1 MAMTE
6 EQYINKIYDA
16 QKQSTLNTLKSAYDK
31 NIASVDSAM
40 SNLGTSAYEAKR
52 QAAGEAALTRQR
64 LNEQFAANG
73 LNTGAAGQAHL
84 ALLNQQ
90 TANLNNIEAKRMQ
103 AENAYNAQ
111 KAALTQEYQSQI
123 KSAILD
129 NDADR
134 AAALY
139 ALYKQNVSA
148 LYKQNVS
155 GRGSGGGGSGGG
167 RRDKGN
173 GGFKDPDDNGTP
185 ESGSAVYRNGA
196 YWVGNQRFADEARAE
211 AYASYKNGSLSKSDY
226 AKFINL
232 YNGGTGK
239 TSASYNLSQWALN
252 PNASSLNERLGL
264 MRRAQNDI

>member
-90 TANLNNIEAKRMQ
+90 AANLNSIEMKRAQ

-139 ALYKQNVSA
+139 ALYKQNVS
-148 LYKQNVS
+148 

-167 RRDKGN
+167 SSGGSG
-173 GGFKDPDDNGTP
+173 GGFTGNNNNNP
-185 ESGSAVYRNGA
+185 ESEVESAKQELLR
-196 YWVGNQRFADEARAE
+196 RFNAGELNNIEYLMAM
-211 AYASYKNGSLSKSDY
+211 S
-226 AKFINL
+226 NL
-232 YNGGTGK
+232 VK
-239 TSASYNLSQWALN
+239 RS
-252 PNASSLNERLGL
+252 
-264 MRRAQNDI
+264 

>member
-31 NIASVDSAM
+31 NIASVDTAM

-52 QAAGEAALTRQR
+52 QAAGDAAITRQR

-90 TANLNNIEAKRMQ
+90 AANLNSIEMKRAQ
-103 AENAYNAQ
+103 AENEYNAQ

-139 ALYKQNVSA
+139 ALYKQNVSRGG
-148 LYKQNVS
+148 S
-155 GRGSGGGGSGGG
+155 SGSGSSGGGSGGSG
-167 RRDKGN
+167 
-173 GGFKDPDDNGTP
+173 GGFIDDSNNNNP
-185 ESGSAVYRNGA
+185 ESEVESAKQELLR
-196 YWVGNQRFADEARAE
+196 RFNAGELNNIEYLMAM
-211 AYASYKNGSLSKSDY
+211 S
-226 AKFINL
+226 NL
-232 YNGGTGK
+232 VK
-239 TSASYNLSQWALN
+239 RS
-252 PNASSLNERLGL
+252 
-264 MRRAQNDI
+264 

>member
-90 TANLNNIEAKRMQ
+90 AANLNNIEMKRAQ

-139 ALYKQNVSA
+139 ALYKQNVS
-148 LYKQNVS
+148 
-155 GRGSGGGGSGGG
+155 GRGSGGGGGNTGDGGL
-167 RRDKGN
+167 N
-173 GGFKDPDDNGTP
+173 DPDDNGTP
-185 ESGSAVYRNGA
+185 ESGSVVYRNGA

-211 AYASYKNGSLSKSDY
+211 AYASYKNGSLSKSNYD
-226 AKFINL
+226 KFINL

-252 PNASSLNERLGL
+252 PNANSLV
-264 MRRAQNDI
+264 

>member
-1 MAMTE
+1 MTE

-16 QKQSTLNTLKSAYDK
+16 QKQSTLNTLK
-31 NIASVDSAM
+31 
-40 SNLGTSAYEAKR
+40 SAYEAKR

-90 TANLNNIEAKRMQ
+90 AANLNSIELKRAQ

-139 ALYKQNVSA
+139 ALYKQNVSR
-148 LYKQNVS
+148 S
-155 GRGSGGGGSGGG
+155 GSSGSGSSVGSSGGSGGG
-167 RRDKGN
+167 FTGN
-173 GGFKDPDDNGTP
+173 NNNNP
-185 ESGSAVYRNGA
+185 ESEVESAKQELLR
-196 YWVGNQRFADEARAE
+196 RFNAGELNNIEYLMAM
-211 AYASYKNGSLSKSDY
+211 S
-226 AKFINL
+226 NL
-232 YNGGTGK
+232 VK
-239 TSASYNLSQWALN
+239 RS
-252 PNASSLNERLGL
+252 
-264 MRRAQNDI
+264 

>member
-16 QKQSTLNTLKSAYDK
+16 QKQSTLNTLKSAYDR

-90 TANLNNIEAKRMQ
+90 AANLNSIEMKRAQ

-139 ALYKQNVSA
+139 ALYKQNVS
-148 LYKQNVS
+148 

-167 RRDKGN
+167 GGDRDDEFNDPDGN
-173 GGFKDPDDNGTP
+173 GNP
-185 ESGSAVYRNGA
+185 EAGSVVYKNGA

-211 AYASYKNGSLSKSDY
+211 AYASYKNGNLSKNNYD
-226 AKFINL
+226 KFISL
-232 YNGGTGK
+232 YNGGAGN
-239 TSASYNLSQWALN
+239 TSASNKLSQWALN
-252 PNASSLNERLGL
+252 PNANSL
-264 MRRAQNDI
+264 I

>member
-1 MAMTE
+1 MTE

-90 TANLNNIEAKRMQ
+90 AANLNSIELKRAQ

-139 ALYKQNVSA
+139 ALYKQNVS
-148 LYKQNVS
+148 
-155 GRGSGGGGSGGG
+155 GSGSGGSGSSGGGSGGSG
-167 RRDKGN
+167 
-173 GGFKDPDDNGTP
+173 GGFIDDSNNNNPDSEV
-185 ESGSAVYRNGA
+185 ESAKQELLR
-196 YWVGNQRFADEARAE
+196 RFNAGELNNIEYLMAM
-211 AYASYKNGSLSKSDY
+211 S
-226 AKFINL
+226 NL
-232 YNGGTGK
+232 VK
-239 TSASYNLSQWALN
+239 RS
-252 PNASSLNERLGL
+252 
-264 MRRAQNDI
+264 

>member
-90 TANLNNIEAKRMQ
+90 AANLNSIEMKRAQ

-139 ALYKQNVSA
+139 ALYKQNVSR
-148 LYKQNVS
+148 S
-155 GRGSGGGGSGGG
+155 GSGGGGGD
-167 RRDKGN
+167 RDDEFNDPDGN
-173 GGFKDPDDNGTP
+173 GNP
-185 ESGSAVYRNGA
+185 EAGSVVYKNGA

-211 AYASYKNGSLSKSDY
+211 AYASYKNGSLSKSNYD
-226 AKFINL
+226 KFINL
-232 YNGGTGK
+232 YNGGSGN
-239 TSASYNLSQWALN
+239 TSARYNLSQWALN
-252 PNASSLNERLGL
+252 PNANSL
-264 MRRAQNDI
+264 I

>member
-1 MAMTE
+1 MTE

-16 QKQSTLNTLKSAYDK
+16 QKQSTLNTLKSVYDK

-90 TANLNNIEAKRMQ
+90 AANLNSIELKRAQ

-139 ALYKQNVSA
+139 ALYKQNVS
-148 LYKQNVS
+148 
-155 GRGSGGGGSGGG
+155 GRGSGGGGG
-167 RRDKGN
+167 DKGN
-173 GGFKDPDDNGTP
+173 GGLNDPDDNGTP
-185 ESGSAVYRNGA
+185 ESGSAVYKNGA

-226 AKFINL
+226 DKFINL

-252 PNASSLNERLGL
+252 PKASSL
-264 MRRAQNDI
+264 I

>member
-90 TANLNNIEAKRMQ
+90 AANLNNIEMKRAQ

-139 ALYKQNVSA
+139 ALYKQNVS
-148 LYKQNVS
+148 
-155 GRGSGGGGSGGG
+155 GSGSGGSGGG
-167 RRDKGN
+167 
-173 GGFKDPDDNGTP
+173 FIDDSNNNNP
-185 ESGSAVYRNGA
+185 ESEVESAKQELLR
-196 YWVGNQRFADEARAE
+196 RFNAGELNNIEYLMAM
-211 AYASYKNGSLSKSDY
+211 S
-226 AKFINL
+226 NL
-232 YNGGTGK
+232 VK
-239 TSASYNLSQWALN
+239 RS
-252 PNASSLNERLGL
+252 
-264 MRRAQNDI
+264 

>member
-90 TANLNNIEAKRMQ
+90 AANLNSIEMKRAQ

-139 ALYKQNVSA
+139 ALYKQNVS
-148 LYKQNVS
+148 
-155 GRGSGGGGSGGG
+155 GRGSGGGGG
-167 RRDKGN
+167 DKGN
-173 GGFKDPDDNGTP
+173 GEFNDPDGNGNP
-185 ESGSAVYRNGA
+185 EAGSVVYKSGA

-211 AYASYKNGSLSKSDY
+211 AYASYKNGSLSKSNYD
-226 AKFINL
+226 KFINL
-232 YNGGTGK
+232 YNGGAAN
-239 TSASYNLSQWALN
+239 TSAGYNLSQWALN
-252 PNASSLNERLGL
+252 PNANSLV
-264 MRRAQNDI
+264 

>member
-90 TANLNNIEAKRMQ
+90 AANLNSIELKRAQ
-103 AENAYNAQ
+103 AENEYNAQ

-139 ALYKQNVSA
+139 ALYKQNVS
-148 LYKQNVS
+148 
-155 GRGSGGGGSGGG
+155 GRGSGGGGG
-167 RRDKGN
+167 DKGN
-173 GGFKDPDDNGTP
+173 GGLNDPDDNGTP
-185 ESGSAVYRNGA
+185 ESGSVVYKNGA

-211 AYASYKNGSLSKSDY
+211 AYASYKNGSLSKSNYD
-226 AKFINL
+226 KFISL
-232 YNGGTGK
+232 YNGGAGK

-252 PNASSLNERLGL
+252 PKASSLV
-264 MRRAQNDI
+264 

>member
-52 QAAGEAALTRQR
+52 QAAGDAALTRQR

-90 TANLNNIEAKRMQ
+90 AANLNSIEMKRAQ

-139 ALYKQNVSA
+139 ALYKQNVS
-148 LYKQNVS
+148 

-167 RRDKGN
+167 GGDRDDEFNDPDGN
-173 GGFKDPDDNGTP
+173 GNP
-185 ESGSAVYRNGA
+185 EAGSVVYKNGA

-211 AYASYKNGSLSKSDY
+211 AYASYKNGSLSKSNYD
-226 AKFINL
+226 KFINL
-232 YNGGTGK
+232 YNGGAVN
-239 TSASYNLSQWALN
+239 TSASNKLSQWALN
-252 PNASSLNERLGL
+252 PKASSLV
-264 MRRAQNDI
+264 

>member
-90 TANLNNIEAKRMQ
+90 AANLNSIELKRAQ

-139 ALYKQNVSA
+139 ALYKQNVS
-148 LYKQNVS
+148 
-155 GRGSGGGGSGGG
+155 GRGSGGGGG
-167 RRDKGN
+167 DKGN
-173 GGFKDPDDNGTP
+173 GGLNDPDDNGTP

-211 AYASYKNGSLSKSDY
+211 AYASYKNGSLSKNNYD
-226 AKFINL
+226 KFINL
-232 YNGGTGK
+232 YNGGAAN
-239 TSASYNLSQWALN
+239 TSASNKLSQWALN
-252 PNASSLNERLGL
+252 PKASSLV
-264 MRRAQNDI
+264 

>member
-90 TANLNNIEAKRMQ
+90 AANLNNIEMKRAQ

-139 ALYKQNVSA
+139 ALYKQNVS
-148 LYKQNVS
+148 
-155 GRGSGGGGSGGG
+155 GRGSGGGGG
-167 RRDKGN
+167 DKGN
-173 GGFKDPDDNGTP
+173 GGLNDPDDNGTP

-226 AKFINL
+226 DKFINL

-252 PNASSLNERLGL
+252 PKASSLV
-264 MRRAQNDI
+264 

>member
-52 QAAGEAALTRQR
+52 QTAGEAALTRQR

-90 TANLNNIEAKRMQ
+90 AANLNSIEMKRAQ

-139 ALYKQNVSA
+139 ALYKQNVS
-148 LYKQNVS
+148 
-155 GRGSGGGGSGGG
+155 GRGSGGGGG
-167 RRDKGN
+167 DKGN
-173 GGFKDPDDNGTP
+173 GGLNDPDDNGTP

-226 AKFINL
+226 DKFINL

-252 PNASSLNERLGL
+252 PKASSLV
-264 MRRAQNDI
+264 

>member
-103 AENAYNAQ
+103 AENEYNAQ

-129 NDADR
+129 NDAER
-134 AAALY
+134 AQALY
-139 ALYKQNVSA
+139 ALYKQNVSGSS
-148 LYKQNVS
+148 S
-155 GRGSGGGGSGGG
+155 GGSGGGSGG
-167 RRDKGN
+167 N
-173 GGFKDPDDNGTP
+173 GGFTGG
-185 ESGSAVYRNGA
+185 SGGSSDAQSEIDIAKQELLR
-196 YWVGNQRFADEARAE
+196 RFNAGE
-211 AYASYKNGSLSKSDY
+211 
-226 AKFINL
+226 INNIEYL
-232 YNGGTGK
+232 MAM
-239 TSASYNLSQWALN
+239 SNLVKRS
-252 PNASSLNERLGL
+252 
-264 MRRAQNDI
+264 

>member
-90 TANLNNIEAKRMQ
+90 AANLNSIEMKRAQ

-139 ALYKQNVSA
+139 ALYKQNVSGG
-148 LYKQNVS
+148 S
-155 GRGSGGGGSGGG
+155 SSGGGGNTG
-167 RRDKGN
+167 D
-173 GGFKDPDDNGTP
+173 GGFTGDDENNGDPET
-185 ESGSAVYRNGA
+185 GSVVYKNGA

-211 AYASYKNGSLSKSDY
+211 AYASYKNGSLSKSNYD
-226 AKFINL
+226 KFINL
-232 YNGGTGK
+232 YNGGAGN
-239 TSASYNLSQWALN
+239 TSARYNLSQWALN
-252 PNASSLNERLGL
+252 PNANSL
-264 MRRAQNDI
+264 I

>member
-52 QAAGEAALTRQR
+52 QAAGDAALTRQR

-90 TANLNNIEAKRMQ
+90 AANLNSIEMKRAQ

-139 ALYKQNVSA
+139 ALYKQNVS
-148 LYKQNVS
+148 
-155 GRGSGGGGSGGG
+155 GRGSGGGASSGGG
-167 RRDKGN
+167 GGSIGGE
-173 GGFKDPDDNGTP
+173 GGFTGDPET
-185 ESGSAVYRNGA
+185 GSVVYKNGA

-211 AYASYKNGSLSKSDY
+211 AYASYKNGSLSKSNYD
-226 AKFINL
+226 KFINL
-232 YNGGTGK
+232 YNGGAGN
-239 TSASYNLSQWALN
+239 TSARYNLSQWALN
-252 PNASSLNERLGL
+252 PNANSLV
-264 MRRAQNDI
+264 

>member
-52 QAAGEAALTRQR
+52 QAAGDAALTRQR

-90 TANLNNIEAKRMQ
+90 AANLNNIEMKRAQ

-139 ALYKQNVSA
+139 ALYKQNVS
-148 LYKQNVS
+148 
-155 GRGSGGGGSGGG
+155 GSGSGGSVSSGGGSGGSG
-167 RRDKGN
+167 
-173 GGFKDPDDNGTP
+173 GGFIDDSNNNNP
-185 ESGSAVYRNGA
+185 ESEVESAKQELLR
-196 YWVGNQRFADEARAE
+196 RFNAGELNNIEYLMAM
-211 AYASYKNGSLSKSDY
+211 S
-226 AKFINL
+226 NL
-232 YNGGTGK
+232 VK
-239 TSASYNLSQWALN
+239 RS
-252 PNASSLNERLGL
+252 
-264 MRRAQNDI
+264 

>member
-139 ALYKQNVSA
+139 ALYKQNVSGGS
-148 LYKQNVS
+148 Y
-155 GRGSGGGGSGGG
+155 SGGGGNT
-167 RRDKGN
+167 GN
-173 GGFKDPDDNGTP
+173 GGFNDLDGNGNT
-185 ESGSAVYRNGA
+185 EAGSVVYKNGA

-211 AYASYKNGSLSKSDY
+211 AYASYKNGSLSKSNYD
-226 AKFINL
+226 KFINL
-232 YNGGTGK
+232 YNGGAGN
-239 TSASYNLSQWALN
+239 TSARYNLSQWALN
-252 PNASSLNERLGL
+252 PNANSL
-264 MRRAQNDI
+264 I

>member
-90 TANLNNIEAKRMQ
+90 AANLNSIEMKRAQ

-139 ALYKQNVSA
+139 ALYKQNVS
-148 LYKQNVS
+148 
-155 GRGSGGGGSGGG
+155 GRGSGGGGSSGSGGSSGGSGGG
-167 RRDKGN
+167 FTGN
-173 GGFKDPDDNGTP
+173 NNNNP
-185 ESGSAVYRNGA
+185 ESEVESAKQELLR
-196 YWVGNQRFADEARAE
+196 RFNAGELNNIEYLMAM
-211 AYASYKNGSLSKSDY
+211 S
-226 AKFINL
+226 NL
-232 YNGGTGK
+232 VK
-239 TSASYNLSQWALN
+239 RS
-252 PNASSLNERLGL
+252 
-264 MRRAQNDI
+264 

>member
-90 TANLNNIEAKRMQ
+90 AANLNSIELKRAQ

-139 ALYKQNVSA
+139 ALYKQNVS
-148 LYKQNVS
+148 
-155 GRGSGGGGSGGG
+155 GRGSGGGGG
-167 RRDKGN
+167 DKGN
-173 GGFKDPDDNGTP
+173 GGLNDPDDNGTP

-196 YWVGNQRFADEARAE
+196 YWVGNQRFADEARAA
-211 AYASYKNGSLSKSDY
+211 AYASYKNGSLSKSNYD
-226 AKFINL
+226 KFINL
-232 YNGGTGK
+232 YNGGAVN
-239 TSASYNLSQWALN
+239 TSASNKLSQWALN
-252 PNASSLNERLGL
+252 PKASSLV
-264 MRRAQNDI
+264 

>member
-90 TANLNNIEAKRMQ
+90 AANLNSIEMKRAQ

-139 ALYKQNVSA
+139 ALYKQNVS
-148 LYKQNVS
+148 
-155 GRGSGGGGSGGG
+155 GRGSGGGGG
-167 RRDKGN
+167 DKGN
-173 GGFKDPDDNGTP
+173 GGLNDPDDNGTP

-226 AKFINL
+226 DKFINL
-232 YNGGTGK
+232 YNGGAVNTP
-239 TSASYNLSQWALN
+239 ASNKLSQWALN
-252 PNASSLNERLGL
+252 PKASSLV
-264 MRRAQNDI
+264 

>member
-64 LNEQFAANG
+64 LNEQLAANG

-90 TANLNNIEAKRMQ
+90 AENLNSIEMKRAQ

-139 ALYKQNVSA
+139 ALYKQNVS
-148 LYKQNVS
+148 
-155 GRGSGGGGSGGG
+155 GRGSGGGGG
-167 RRDKGN
+167 DKGN
-173 GGFKDPDDNGTP
+173 GGLNDPDDNGTP
-185 ESGSAVYRNGA
+185 ESGSVVYKNGA

-211 AYASYKNGSLSKSDY
+211 AYASYKNGSLSKSNYD
-226 AKFINL
+226 KFINL
-232 YNGGTGK
+232 YNGGTGN
-239 TSASYNLSQWALN
+239 TSARYNLSQWALN
-252 PNASSLNERLGL
+252 PNANSLV
-264 MRRAQNDI
+264 

>member
-52 QAAGEAALTRQR
+52 QAAGDAALTRQR

-90 TANLNNIEAKRMQ
+90 AANLNSIEMKRAQ

-139 ALYKQNVSA
+139 ALYKQNVS
-148 LYKQNVS
+148 
-155 GRGSGGGGSGGG
+155 GRGSGGGGG
-167 RRDKGN
+167 DKGN
-173 GGFKDPDDNGTP
+173 SGLNDPDDNGTP
-185 ESGSAVYRNGA
+185 ESGSVVYKNGA

-211 AYASYKNGSLSKSDY
+211 AYASYKNGSLSKSNYD
-226 AKFINL
+226 KFINL
-232 YNGGTGK
+232 YNGGAVN
-239 TSASYNLSQWALN
+239 TSASNKLSQWALN
-252 PNASSLNERLGL
+252 PKASSLV
-264 MRRAQNDI
+264 

>member
-52 QAAGEAALTRQR
+52 QAAGDAAITRQR

-90 TANLNNIEAKRMQ
+90 AANLNNIEMKRAQ

-139 ALYKQNVSA
+139 ALYKQNVS
-148 LYKQNVS
+148 
-155 GRGSGGGGSGGG
+155 GRGSGGGG
-167 RRDKGN
+167 GN
-173 GGFKDPDDNGTP
+173 TGDGGFTGDDENNDDPKT
-185 ESGSAVYRNGA
+185 GSVVYKNGA

-211 AYASYKNGSLSKSDY
+211 AYASYKNGSLSKSNYD
-226 AKFINL
+226 KFINL
-232 YNGGTGK
+232 YNGGTGN
-239 TSASYNLSQWALN
+239 TSASNKLSQWALN
-252 PNASSLNERLGL
+252 PKASSLV
-264 MRRAQNDI
+264 

>member
-90 TANLNNIEAKRMQ
+90 AANLNSIEMKRAQ

-139 ALYKQNVSA
+139 KAWKEQQAALA
-148 LYKQNVS
+148 
-155 GRGSGGGGSGGG
+155 SGGSDRYYSPKKIVEDDPWKDWSVVDTSKPTTNPINLGYGPISPNGLANLVQSG
-167 RRDKGN
+167 
-173 GGFKDPDDNGTP
+173 
-185 ESGSAVYRNGA
+185 AVS
-196 YWVGNQRFADEARAE
+196 QSQD
-211 AYASYKNGSLSKSDY
+211 KNGN
-226 AKFINL
+226 FVWQN
-232 YNGGTGK
+232 TGK
-239 TSASYNLSQWALN
+239 AVSPIQQKFYDTFYNS
-252 PNASSLNERLGL
+252 RKGKK
-264 MRRAQNDI
+264 

>member
-90 TANLNNIEAKRMQ
+90 AANLNSIELKRAQ

-139 ALYKQNVSA
+139 ALYKQNV
-148 LYKQNVS
+148 L

-167 RRDKGN
+167 GGSSGGSG
-173 GGFKDPDDNGTP
+173 GGFTGDPETGNV
-185 ESGSAVYRNGA
+185 VYKNGA

-211 AYASYKNGSLSKSDY
+211 AYASYKNGSLSKSNYD
-226 AKFINL
+226 KFINL
-232 YNGGTGK
+232 YNGGAGN
-239 TSASYNLSQWALN
+239 TSARYNLSQWALN
-252 PNASSLNERLGL
+252 PNASSL
-264 MRRAQNDI
+264 I

>member
-90 TANLNNIEAKRMQ
+90 AANLNNIELKRAQ

-139 ALYKQNVSA
+139 ALYKQNVS
-148 LYKQNVS
+148 
-155 GRGSGGGGSGGG
+155 GRGSGGGASSGGG
-167 RRDKGN
+167 GGSIGSE
-173 GGFKDPDDNGTP
+173 GGFTGDPET
-185 ESGSAVYRNGA
+185 GSVVYKNGA

-211 AYASYKNGSLSKSDY
+211 AYASYKNGSLSKSNYD
-226 AKFINL
+226 KFINL
-232 YNGGTGK
+232 YNGGAGN
-239 TSASYNLSQWALN
+239 TSARYNLSQWALN
-252 PNASSLNERLGL
+252 PNASSLV
-264 MRRAQNDI
+264 

>member
-16 QKQSTLNTLKSAYDK
+16 QKQSALNTLKSAYDK

-90 TANLNNIEAKRMQ
+90 AANLNSIEMKRAQ

-139 ALYKQNVSA
+139 ALYKQNVS
-148 LYKQNVS
+148 
-155 GRGSGGGGSGGG
+155 GRGSGGGGG
-167 RRDKGN
+167 DKGN
-173 GGFKDPDDNGTP
+173 GGLNDPDDNGTP

-211 AYASYKNGSLSKSDY
+211 AYASYKNGSLSKSNYD
-226 AKFINL
+226 KFINL

-252 PNASSLNERLGL
+252 PKASSLV
-264 MRRAQNDI
+264 

>member
-31 NIASVDSAM
+31 NIASVDTAM

-90 TANLNNIEAKRMQ
+90 AANLNSIEMKRAQ

-139 ALYKQNVSA
+139 ALYKQNVS
-148 LYKQNVS
+148 

-167 RRDKGN
+167 SSGGSG
-173 GGFKDPDDNGTP
+173 GGFTGNNNNNP
-185 ESGSAVYRNGA
+185 ESEVESAKQELLR
-196 YWVGNQRFADEARAE
+196 RFNAGELNNIEYLMAM
-211 AYASYKNGSLSKSDY
+211 S
-226 AKFINL
+226 NL
-232 YNGGTGK
+232 VK
-239 TSASYNLSQWALN
+239 RS
-252 PNASSLNERLGL
+252 
-264 MRRAQNDI
+264 

>member
-90 TANLNNIEAKRMQ
+90 AANLNSIEMKRAQ

-123 KSAILD
+123 KSAILE

-139 ALYKQNVSA
+139 ALYKQNVSG
-148 LYKQNVS
+148 S
-155 GRGSGGGGSGGG
+155 GSSGGGSSGGGSSRSGSSRSGSSGSGGGFAG
-167 RRDKGN
+167 
-173 GGFKDPDDNGTP
+173 DPET
-185 ESGSAVYRNGA
+185 GSAVYKNGA

-211 AYASYKNGSLSKSDY
+211 AYASYKNGSLSKSNYD
-226 AKFINL
+226 KFINL

-252 PNASSLNERLGL
+252 PKANSLV
-264 MRRAQNDI
+264 

>member
-90 TANLNNIEAKRMQ
+90 AANLNNIEMKRAQ

-139 ALYKQNVSA
+139 ALYKQNVS
-148 LYKQNVS
+148 
-155 GRGSGGGGSGGG
+155 GRGSGGGGG
-167 RRDKGN
+167 DKGN
-173 GGFKDPDDNGTP
+173 GGLNDPDDNGTP

-211 AYASYKNGSLSKSDY
+211 AYASYKNGSLSKNNYD
-226 AKFINL
+226 KFINL
-232 YNGGTGK
+232 YNGGAANA
-239 TSASYNLSQWALN
+239 SASNKLSQWALN
-252 PNASSLNERLGL
+252 PKASSLV
-264 MRRAQNDI
+264 

>member
-1 MAMTE
+1 MTE

-90 TANLNNIEAKRMQ
+90 AANLNSIEMKRAQ

-139 ALYKQNVSA
+139 ALYKQNVSG
-148 LYKQNVS
+148 S
-155 GRGSGGGGSGGG
+155 GSGGGASSGSGGSSGGSGGG
-167 RRDKGN
+167 FTGN
-173 GGFKDPDDNGTP
+173 NNNP
-185 ESGSAVYRNGA
+185 ESEVESAKQELLR
-196 YWVGNQRFADEARAE
+196 RFNAGELNNIEYLMAM
-211 AYASYKNGSLSKSDY
+211 S
-226 AKFINL
+226 NL
-232 YNGGTGK
+232 VK
-239 TSASYNLSQWALN
+239 RS
-252 PNASSLNERLGL
+252 
-264 MRRAQNDI
+264 

>member
-90 TANLNNIEAKRMQ
+90 AANLNSIELKRAQ

-139 ALYKQNVSA
+139 ALYKQNVS
-148 LYKQNVS
+148 
-155 GRGSGGGGSGGG
+155 GRGSGGGGG
-167 RRDKGN
+167 DKGN
-173 GGFKDPDDNGTP
+173 GGLNDPDDNGTP

-211 AYASYKNGSLSKSDY
+211 AYASYKNGSLSKSNYD
-226 AKFINL
+226 KFINL

-252 PNASSLNERLGL
+252 PNANSLV
-264 MRRAQNDI
+264 

>member
-90 TANLNNIEAKRMQ
+90 AANLNSIEMKRAQ

-129 NDADR
+129 SDADR

-139 ALYKQNVSA
+139 ALYKQNVS
-148 LYKQNVS
+148 
-155 GRGSGGGGSGGG
+155 GRGSGGGGG
-167 RRDKGN
+167 DKGN
-173 GGFKDPDDNGTP
+173 GGLNDPDDNGTP

-226 AKFINL
+226 DKFINL

-252 PNASSLNERLGL
+252 PKASSLV
-264 MRRAQNDI
+264 

>member
-31 NIASVDSAM
+31 NISSVDTAM

-52 QAAGEAALTRQR
+52 QAAGDAAITRQR

-103 AENAYNAQ
+103 AENEYNAQ

-129 NDADR
+129 NDAER
-134 AAALY
+134 AQALY
-139 ALYKQNVSA
+139 ALYKQNVS
-148 LYKQNVS
+148 S
-155 GRGSGGGGSGGG
+155 GSYGGSSGGSGG
-167 RRDKGN
+167 N
-173 GGFKDPDDNGTP
+173 GEFGDDNP
-185 ESGSAVYRNGA
+185 ESGSVVYKNGA

-211 AYASYKNGSLSKSDY
+211 AYASYINGSLSKSNYD
-226 AKFINL
+226 KFISL
-232 YNGGTGK
+232 YNGGTAN
-239 TSASYNLSQWALN
+239 TTARNNLSQWALN
-252 PNASSLNERLGL
+252 PKASSL
-264 MRRAQNDI
+264 I

>member
-90 TANLNNIEAKRMQ
+90 AANLNSIELKRAQ

-139 ALYKQNVSA
+139 ALYKQNVS
-148 LYKQNVS
+148 
-155 GRGSGGGGSGGG
+155 GRGSGGGGG
-167 RRDKGN
+167 DKGN
-173 GGFKDPDDNGTP
+173 GGLNDPDDNGTP

-211 AYASYKNGSLSKSDY
+211 AYASYKNGSLSKSNYD
-226 AKFINL
+226 KFINL
-232 YNGGTGK
+232 YNGGAVN
-239 TSASYNLSQWALN
+239 TSASKKLSQWALN
-252 PNASSLNERLGL
+252 PKASSLV
-264 MRRAQNDI
+264 

>member
-90 TANLNNIEAKRMQ
+90 AANLNSIELKRAQ

-139 ALYKQNVSA
+139 ALYKQNVS
-148 LYKQNVS
+148 
-155 GRGSGGGGSGGG
+155 GRGSGGGGG
-167 RRDKGN
+167 DKGN
-173 GGFKDPDDNGTP
+173 GGLNDPDDNGTP

-211 AYASYKNGSLSKSDY
+211 AYASYKNGSLSKSNYD
-226 AKFINL
+226 KFINL
-232 YNGGTGK
+232 YNGGAVN
-239 TSASYNLSQWALN
+239 TSASNKLSQWALN
-252 PNASSLNERLGL
+252 PKASSLV
-264 MRRAQNDI
+264 